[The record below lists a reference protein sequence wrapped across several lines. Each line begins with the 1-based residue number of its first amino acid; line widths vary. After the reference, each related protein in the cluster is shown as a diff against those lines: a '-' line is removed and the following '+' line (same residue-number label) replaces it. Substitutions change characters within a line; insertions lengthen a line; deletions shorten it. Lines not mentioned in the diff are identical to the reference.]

1 VIYCNYDQ
9 DKLVL
14 QVRLEEKQRAK
25 RRKREAAAARAAEAA
40 AQGRHEEAKQ
50 LEEES
55 SYSPFWFH
63 KQFDPC
69 TNTMAYKYKGGY
81 WEAKS
86 KGHFPNVPDLF

>member
-1 VIYCNYDQ
+1 M
-9 DKLVL
+9 

-25 RRKREAAAARAAEAA
+25 RRKREAAAAKAAEAA
-40 AQGRHEEAKQ
+40 AQGKHEEAKQ
-50 LEEES
+50 LKEFEES

-86 KGHFPNVPDLF
+86 KGNFPNVPDIF

>member
-1 VIYCNYDQ
+1 M
-9 DKLVL
+9 

-25 RRKREAAAARAAEAA
+25 RRKREPAAAKAAEAA
-40 AQGRHEEAKQ
+40 AQGKHEEAEQ

-69 TNTMAYKYKGGY
+69 TNTMACKYKGGY

-86 KGHFPNVPDLF
+86 KGNFHNVPDIF

>member
-1 VIYCNYDQ
+1 M
-9 DKLVL
+9 

-25 RRKREAAAARAAEAA
+25 RCKREAAAAEAA
-40 AQGRHEEAKQ
+40 AQGKHEEAKQ

-86 KGHFPNVPDLF
+86 KGNFPNALDIF